1 MTLED
6 AEKYFSTS
14 NYMYTNTFSALSN
27 GIVISAIISYFIKS
41 KNN

>member
-6 AEKYFSTS
+6 AEKYFSLS
-14 NYMYTNTFSALSN
+14 NYMYTNTFSTLSN

-41 KNN
+41 KTN